1 VRKGFAEAY
10 MSGELEC
17 NDLVALV
24 SIYISNW
31 TVLGNGSRFLSLL
44 PRLQHLFTSI
54 FRPNNTKNSLIN
66 ASSHYDTSNELFTA
80 FLSRDMSYSCP
91 IWESR
96 EDTLE
101 DAQLRKVR
109 NVIDKAEIKSH
120 HHVLDIGG
128 GWCFLAIEAVKRT
141 GCMVTATTLSV
152 EQKALGEKKIKEE
165 GLEDRIR
172 VLLVDYRDTPLLE
185 EGKKRYD
192 RVVSVEMLEHV
203 GKEFMNEFFG
213 AIDQLL
219 DPEEGVMVIQGIT
232 IINPVCLPLSFSL
245 TSSNLTILLMDVR
258 KQN

>member
-1 VRKGFAEAY
+1 VQKGFAEAY

-31 TVLGNGSRFLSLL
+31 AVLGTGSRFLSLL
-44 PRLQHLFTSI
+44 PRLQHLLATL
-54 FRPNNTKNSLIN
+54 FRPNNTKNSLLN
-66 ASSHYDTSNELFTA
+66 ASSHYDTSNELFAA

-91 IWESR
+91 IWESG
-96 EDTLE
+96 EETLE

-109 NVIDKAEIKSH
+109 NVIDKAEIKAH

-141 GCMVTATTLSV
+141 GCRVTATTLSV
-152 EQKALGEKKIKEE
+152 EQKVLGEKRIKEE
-165 GLEDRIR
+165 GLEDRVR

-185 EGKKRYD
+185 GGKKRYD

-203 GKEFMNEFFG
+203 GKEFMDGFFR

-232 IINPVCLPLSFSL
+232 IINRVCTYLPPDPLSL
-245 TSSNLTILLMDVR
+245 PV
-258 KQN
+258 

>member
-1 VRKGFAEAY
+1 VQKGFAEAY

-31 TVLGNGSRFLSLL
+31 AVLGTGSRFLSLL
-44 PRLQHLFTSI
+44 PRLQHLLATLS
-54 FRPNNTKNSLIN
+54 RPNNTKNSLLN
-66 ASSHYDTSNELFTA
+66 ASSHYDTSNELFAA

-91 IWESR
+91 IWESG
-96 EDTLE
+96 EEILE

-109 NVIDKAEIKSH
+109 NVIDKAEIKAH

-141 GCMVTATTLSV
+141 GCRVTVTTLSV
-152 EQKALGEKKIKEE
+152 EQKVLGEKRIKEE
-165 GLEDRIR
+165 GLEDRVR

-185 EGKKRYD
+185 GGKKRYD

-203 GKEFMNEFFG
+203 GKEFLDGFFM
-213 AIDQLL
+213 AIDRLL

-232 IINPVCLPLSFSL
+232 IINRVCTYLPPDPLSL
-245 TSSNLTILLMDVR
+245 PV
-258 KQN
+258 